1 MDNSSTWKIIDKYFE
16 DNPQCLV
23 RHHIESYND
32 FFKNG
37 IFQIFKEKNPIK
49 IQTRYDEKID
59 DYRSQCIMYFGGKD
73 GTKLYFGKPIIYDE
87 NDAHYMYP
95 NEARLRNMTYG
106 MTIHYDV
113 EIEFIDILE
122 AGEMPSIVD
131 EEGELT
137 HGGSAELP
145 EFNNFKDNLEKAG
158 DQEKKEGGDPE
169 DPKDTEPIAELS
181 GGAPARKQKKRIATE
196 LTAAQTALLREAT
209 EKSMVTPNTQ
219 KRTTVLE
226 KVYLGKFPIMVQ
238 SDFCVLS
245 GLSREVRHTMG
256 ECLND
261 IGGYFIIDGKE
272 KTVITQEKFGDNML
286 YIKESNDDTYLY
298 SAEIRSVSENVAKPI
313 RTLSVKIMAPTSRYT
328 FKNIVVNIPNVR
340 KPVPLFIV
348 FRALGIISDKQIIT
362 TCLLDLDKYEQMVDL
377 FAPSV
382 HDAGSILTQR
392 NALKY
397 IATLTK
403 GKTVSHTLE
412 ILADYFFPHIG
423 EMNFIQKAYYLGY
436 VVFRLLNVYTGVE
449 QPTDRDN
456 YKFKRLELVGSLT
469 NDLFREYY
477 TIQQRLIHLGF
488 EEKITYNRATYEN
501 NLPGLIKENFKAVF
515 AERTVE
521 AGFKKAFKGNWGS
534 QEHTKRIGIVQDLN
548 RLSHNSMMSHLRKT
562 NLPLDASVKLVG
574 PRSLHSTQWGFFDPI
589 DTPDGGNI
597 GIHKHM
603 SISAYVTQ
611 GYSREPMINWLREKE
626 EMKLIED
633 CSPLEL
639 SRLTKVIINGLW
651 AGAISDP
658 VKTVEKIRLFRRNAL
673 IPIYTSAT
681 FDIKQNTVFIYTD
694 AGRICRPIFYRDQD
708 TGKMSYDNSL
718 VKTLVSEGDFT
729 WNQLTTGFNPKKVSG
744 FHPNN
749 YQMFEL
755 SELYEGITEESNPA
769 KIQKFLEYKAI
780 IDYIDTNETENALIA
795 LNAEAMDSEEHIK
808 FTHMEIHESFI
819 FGMMCNLINFPENN
833 PATRNSFSCGQSKQ
847 ACSMYHTNHQVRM
860 DKTAVVL
867 VSGQTPLVKTRY
879 LEHINHQ
886 ENPYG
891 ENAIVA
897 IMCYTG
903 YNVEDAVLINEGALK
918 RGLFRTTY
926 YTTYETH
933 EEKSKTGEVTVNK
946 VFTNIENEDNVV
958 GLKSGCDYSKL
969 DKYGLIRENTPVD
982 EKTVLIGL
990 TASSSASQDK
1000 KTDMSKTPKKGQLG
1014 IVDKSFI
1021 TEGEEGN
1028 RIAKIRIREE
1038 RIPNIGDKMAC
1049 ALPTQ
1054 QVLTNF
1060 GWIEIKDIDI
1070 NIHKV
1075 ATLDKNGNMCYEYPV
1090 NKFEYDHSGKMYYLK
1105 NKQLHFICT
1114 LNHKLYV
1121 KRRNGKDY
1129 ELIQAEDVMGKMV
1142 RFNKTMQNVCPD
1154 VETMDIGNK
1163 KYKMDDWL
1171 QLLGMFIADGSVNN
1185 RAVILSAHKKRKVD
1199 FIMDF
1204 LAKLGIEYHR
1214 DDHNEYFALN
1224 IGKNK
1229 EIYNELKQYS
1239 LGALNKHLP
1248 HYVWNLSKRQSIILL
1263 EALMEGDGH
1272 TYKDGFSRYGT
1283 ISMKLANDVSR
1294 LAVHCGWSAIIKIA
1308 AEPGE
1313 HSHTITGT
1321 MGYNKGRSHEISVK
1335 NTYYK
1340 ISIIRKQNQP
1350 YINKKVNESNEEKLI
1365 DYEGK
1370 VYCIEMPSSHLYY
1383 TRETDFTASM
1393 LIGNSRAGQKG
1404 TVGLVVPECDMPF
1417 TKDGIRPDIIINPH
1431 AIPSRMTIGHLVEC
1445 IVGKAATIYGGFAD
1459 STAFNNKGSK
1469 IKVFGE
1475 ILSQVGYHSSG
1486 NEILYNGMTGEQIE
1500 TEIFFGPNY
1509 YMRLKHMV
1517 KDKINYRALGPRT
1530 ALTKQPV
1537 GGRANDG
1544 GLRIGEME
1552 RDAVISHGAADFL
1565 RESMMERGDKYQL
1578 AVCNTTGLI
1587 AIYNPTKNIFM
1598 SPMADGPLRFF
1609 TSMDGKETHIEN
1621 ITKFGRN
1628 FSIVNVPYSLKL
1640 LIQELQT
1647 INIQMRIITEDNIK
1661 QFENMSYSKNI
1672 GKLLFKNDV
1681 TPQEI
1686 IYSIKKDLDST
1697 SGKPDVYATPESI
1710 RVKTPSPDYPN
1721 VSPAYV
1727 DPNSPSPRSD
1737 RSSPPYNPFSPEQE
1751 PYSPPYNPN
1760 TPPYSPPY
1768 NPNEEGN
1775 YSPHNPEEPPPL
1787 EQVRQEYSPHSPEEP
1802 PPNMAGGESG
1812 GPIRFKQDILSD
1824 EASKYTQGERVH
1836 YRGDSMPTRLWKISD
1851 VGDRL
1856 LTIEAETT
1864 MGLDA
1869 MDTTKIVTAADI
1881 YRQGEYSNSLPFQEP
1896 LQPIAGLYNS
1906 FDEANYATMPMR
1918 QPITQG
1924 MPAINFAPVIKVLN
1938 GGSDFSTDPTNGGD
1952 SQVSETATGISSMVT
1967 PLIPTVAPI
1976 SGGES
1981 SNVLPDGP
1989 LIVKKV

>member
-1 MDNSSTWKIIDKYFE
+1 MDNSSVWKIIDKYFE
-16 DNPQCLV
+16 DNPQSLV

-49 IQTRYDEKID
+49 IQTRYDESID
-59 DYRSQCIMYFGGKD
+59 DYRSQCIMHFGGKD

-87 NDAHYMYP
+87 NDSHYMYP

-106 MTIHYDV
+106 MTIHYDI
-113 EIEFIDILE
+113 EIEFIDILGD
-122 AGEMPSIVD
+122 GEMPTVVD
-131 EEGELT
+131 ESGELT
-137 HGGSAELP
+137 YGGSADSP
-145 EFNNFKDNLEKAG
+145 EFTNFKMN
-158 DQEKKEGGDPE
+158 GGNDPE
-169 DPKDTEPIAELS
+169 DPKDEESAEEPEIV
-181 GGAPARKQKKRIATE
+181 GGAPPVRKQKKRVASE

-209 EKSMVTPNTQ
+209 EKSMVNPNTQ

-238 SDFCVLS
+238 SDFCVLA
-245 GLSREVRHTMG
+245 GLPREVRHTMG

-261 IGGYFIIDGKE
+261 VGGYFIIDGKE

-286 YIKESNDDTYLY
+286 YIKESTDDKYLY

-313 RTLSVKIMAPTSRYT
+313 RTLSVKIMAPTSTYT
-328 FKNIVVNIPNVR
+328 FKNIVVNIPNIR

-348 FRALGIISDKQIIT
+348 FRALGIISDKQIVT
-362 TCLLDLDKYEQMVDL
+362 MCLLDLDKHEQIVDL

-397 IATLTK
+397 MATLTK
-403 GKTVSHTLE
+403 GKTVSHVLE

-436 VVFRLLNVYTGVE
+436 VVLRLLNVYMGID

-456 YKFKRLELVGSLT
+456 YKFKRLELVGSLM

-488 EEKITYNRATYEN
+488 EEKITYNRAIYEN
-501 NLPGLIKENFKAVF
+501 DLKGLIKTNFKTVF

-521 AGFKKAFKGNWGS
+521 VGFKKAFKGNWGS
-534 QEHTKRIGIVQDLN
+534 QEHTKRVGIVQDLN

-603 SISAYVTQ
+603 SISAYVSQ
-611 GYSREPMINWLREKE
+611 GVSREPMIRWLREKE

-651 AGAISDP
+651 AGAISEP
-658 VKTVEKIRLFRRNAL
+658 AKTVEKIRLFRRNGL

-694 AGRICRPIFYRDQD
+694 AGRICRPIFYRDQE
-708 TGKMSYDNSL
+708 TGKMSFESEL
-718 VKTLVSEGDFT
+718 VKTLIGEGDFT
-729 WNQLTTGFNPKKVSG
+729 WNQLITGFNPKKIPG

-749 YQMFEL
+749 YGMYEL

-795 LNAEAMDSEEHIK
+795 LNDEILATEKQKK

-879 LEHINHQ
+879 LEHINHE

-926 YTTYETH
+926 YSTYEAH

-946 VFTNIENEDNVV
+946 LFTNIEIEASVT
-958 GLKSGCDYSKL
+958 GTKPGYDYSKL
-969 DKYGLIRENTPVD
+969 DKYGIIQENTQVD
-982 EKTVLIGL
+982 DKTVLIGL
-990 TASSSASQDK
+990 TASTASSPEA

-1038 RIPNIGDKMAC
+1038 RIPNIGDKMA
-1049 ALPTQ
+1049 
-1054 QVLTNF
+1054 
-1060 GWIEIKDIDI
+1060 
-1070 NIHKV
+1070 
-1075 ATLDKNGNMCYEYPV
+1075 
-1090 NKFEYDHSGKMYYLK
+1090 
-1105 NKQLHFICT
+1105 
-1114 LNHKLYV
+1114 
-1121 KRRNGKDY
+1121 
-1129 ELIQAEDVMGKMV
+1129 
-1142 RFNKTMQNVCPD
+1142 
-1154 VETMDIGNK
+1154 
-1163 KYKMDDWL
+1163 
-1171 QLLGMFIADGSVNN
+1171 
-1185 RAVILSAHKKRKVD
+1185 
-1199 FIMDF
+1199 
-1204 LAKLGIEYHR
+1204 
-1214 DDHNEYFALN
+1214 
-1224 IGKNK
+1224 
-1229 EIYNELKQYS
+1229 
-1239 LGALNKHLP
+1239 
-1248 HYVWNLSKRQSIILL
+1248 
-1263 EALMEGDGH
+1263 
-1272 TYKDGFSRYGT
+1272 SR
-1283 ISMKLANDVSR
+1283 S
-1294 LAVHCGWSAIIKIA
+1294 
-1308 AEPGE
+1308 
-1313 HSHTITGT
+1313 
-1321 MGYNKGRSHEISVK
+1321 
-1335 NTYYK
+1335 
-1340 ISIIRKQNQP
+1340 
-1350 YINKKVNESNEEKLI
+1350 
-1365 DYEGK
+1365 
-1370 VYCIEMPSSHLYY
+1370 
-1383 TRETDFTASM
+1383 
-1393 LIGNSRAGQKG
+1393 GQKG
-1404 TVGLVVPECDMPF
+1404 TIGLVVPECDMPF

-1445 IVGKAATIYGGFAD
+1445 IVGKAAAIYGGFAD

-1475 ILSQVGYHSSG
+1475 VLSKVGFHSSG

-1552 RDAVISHGAADFL
+1552 RDSVISHGAAEFL
-1565 RESMMERGDKYQL
+1565 RESMMERGDKYRL
-1578 AVCNTTGLI
+1578 AICNTTGLV
-1587 AIYNPTKNIFM
+1587 AIYNPAKNIFM
-1598 SPMADGPLRFF
+1598 SPMADGPLQFF
-1609 TSMDGKETHIEN
+1609 TSLDGKETHIEN
-1621 ITKFGRN
+1621 ITKFGRS

-1647 INIQMRIITEDNIK
+1647 INIQLRLITEENIK
-1661 QFENMSYSKNI
+1661 QMENMSYSKNI
-1672 GKLLFKNDV
+1672 GKLLFKEDI
-1681 TPQEI
+1681 TPTEI
-1686 IYSIKKDLDST
+1686 TQMIKKELDSLR
-1697 SGKPDVYATPESI
+1697 GKPDVYSTPESI
-1710 RVKTPSPDYPN
+1710 VFKTPSPEYATG
-1721 VSPAYV
+1721 SPAYQPGEEEMDANSPAYNPLANTPSPIYNPLANTPSPPY
-1727 DPNSPSPRSD
+1727 DPNSPA
-1737 RSSPPYNPFSPEQE
+1737 
-1751 PYSPPYNPN
+1751 YNPN
-1760 TPPYSPPY
+1760 SPVY
-1768 NPNEEGN
+1768 NPN
-1775 YSPHNPEEPPPL
+1775 SPAYE
-1787 EQVRQEYSPHSPEEP
+1787 PHSPEEP
-1802 PPNMAGGESG
+1802 PPMGGG
-1812 GPIRFKQDILSD
+1812 DGPIRFKPNIENDVLS
-1824 EASKYTQGERVH
+1824 EQAAQYSKGELVH
-1836 YRGDSMPTRLWKISD
+1836 YRGDSIPTRLWAISD

-1856 LTIEAETT
+1856 LTIDAEDDN
-1864 MGLDA
+1864 GLEP
-1869 MDTTKIVTAADI
+1869 MDKTKIVTAADI
-1881 YRQGEYSNSLPFQEP
+1881 YRQGQYTNSLPFEEP
-1896 LQPIAGLYNS
+1896 ILSVPGLYNS
-1906 FDEANYATMPMR
+1906 FDQANYPTMAMR

-1924 MPAINFAPVIKVLN
+1924 MPSGIIFAPQIKVVN
-1938 GGSDFSTDPTNGGD
+1938 GSDFSTEPTTNSD
-1952 SQVSETATGISSMVT
+1952 TQLANVANDISSIVNS
-1967 PLIPTVAPI
+1967 P
-1976 SGGES
+1976 SGSTASPSASPSGS
-1981 SNVLPDGP
+1981 AMPLPDGP
-1989 LIVKKV
+1989 LIVKKL